1 MMLNPRPAT
10 KLVVTIPED
19 LPLDDH
25 EKSLLSKGLNYIPT
39 AALSD
44 ECKARADC
52 KNFFWRVCL
61 KAHFHSEQES
71 SVNGQNANR
80 SDDFTQCNFESLQPP
95 GKFADYFI
103 TKGWI
108 EVSKYNFKQRLMK
121 TNLTPQEKAALT
133 SLRQCSDIIIKPED
147 KGGAVM
153 VLAQH
158 LYIQE
163 AKGQLL
169 DNNYY
174 QQQDRNSTMDNNNTI
189 SRVINGAF
197 MKGELLESAVN
208 LVVDNPHMS
217 RFYLLPKIHKPGN
230 PGRPIVSL

>member
-1 MMLNPRPAT
+1 
-10 KLVVTIPED
+10 
-19 LPLDDH
+19 
-25 EKSLLSKGLNYIPT
+25 
-39 AALSD
+39 
-44 ECKARADC
+44 
-52 KNFFWRVCL
+52 
-61 KAHFHSEQES
+61 
-71 SVNGQNANR
+71 
-80 SDDFTQCNFESLQPP
+80 
-95 GKFADYFI
+95 
-103 TKGWI
+103 
-108 EVSKYNFKQRLMK
+108 MK